1 MKEITVPATPDS
13 VKTVTE
19 FVNEQLD
26 AMCCPL
32 PVRTQI
38 DIAVDEAFSNIARYA
53 YSPEEG
59 PATVHMDVT
68 GEPPGAVI
76 TFIDHGKPYDPLS
89 NKAPD
94 ITAPVED
101 RPIGGLGIFLVR
113 KTMDDV
119 SYEYRN
125 GQNILRIKKK
135 M

>member
-26 AMCCPL
+26 AMRCPL

-59 PATVHMDVT
+59 ITTVRMDVT

-76 TFIDHGKPYDPLS
+76 TFIDHGKPYDPLTAD
-89 NKAPD
+89 APD
-94 ITAPVED
+94 ITLPAKK
-101 RPIGGLGIFLVR
+101 RRIGGLGVFIL
-113 KTMDDV
+113 KNTMDDIA
-119 SYEYRN
+119 YEYRD
-125 GQNILRIKKK
+125 GRNILTIRK
-135 M
+135 MF